1 MEKEPKYKPLVD
13 AADSLSLGLSIVVA
27 ILIGV
32 AMGYGLWKSTDLY
45 WLLWVGVAIG
55 IGAAINNIAIAY
67 RKQKRALDALANDP
81 RYNKKIRGKVDDEDD
96 DDPY

>member
-1 MEKEPKYKPLVD
+1 MEKEPKYKPLID
-13 AADSLSLGLSIVVA
+13 AADGLSLGLSIVVA

-32 AMGYGLWKSTDLY
+32 AIGYGLWKATDIF

-67 RKQKRALDALANDP
+67 RKQKKELDALAKDP
-81 RYNKKIRGKVDDEDD
+81 RYNKKIRGEVDD
-96 DDPY
+96 DDTY